1 MIPLARAA
9 LLVMA
14 GPLCLLDA
22 RAEPRGQ
29 VPDYC
34 VAAEGGGAAPPVLLS
49 TEQLAAVKAILSKY
63 HSDALSEDDARAI
76 RQALHDAGLRSGP
89 ALDKALADAGFSAK
103 RLATLAP
110 CAAAPQDEANP
121 ITSDRIV
128 PPPQ

>member
-9 LLVMA
+9 WLVMA

-22 RAEPRGQ
+22 QADPPGQ
-29 VPDYC
+29 VPEYC
-34 VAAEGGGAAPPVLLS
+34 AAAEGGGAAPPVLLS
-49 TEQLAAVKAILSKY
+49 TEQLAAVKAVLAKY
-63 HSDALSEDDARAI
+63 RADTLTEADARAI

-110 CAAAPQDEANP
+110 CPPLAESKEKPIVQDR
-121 ITSDRIV
+121 TV